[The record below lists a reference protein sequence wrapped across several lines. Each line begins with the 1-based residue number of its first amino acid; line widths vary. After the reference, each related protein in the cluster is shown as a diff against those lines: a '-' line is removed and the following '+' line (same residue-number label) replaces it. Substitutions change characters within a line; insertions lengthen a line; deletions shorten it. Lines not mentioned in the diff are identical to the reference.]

1 MVKSLEV
8 IEEKLSNF
16 IERMDIFATQNSKE
30 HVEILAQI
38 ASLATH
44 VNEQLQ
50 QHASRLDKMEKYTIW
65 ERGKYKGLSIG
76 LGVVLSLLALIVYL
90 KSIGLI

>member
-16 IERMDIFATQNSKE
+16 IERMDIFSIQNSKE

-38 ASLATH
+38 ANLASH

-50 QHASRLDKMEKYTIW
+50 QHASRLDKVEDYTIR
-65 ERGKYKGLSIG
+65 EKAKYKGLSIG
-76 LGVVLSLLALIVYL
+76 LGLLLSLLAFLAYL
-90 KSIGLI
+90 KSIGVI